1 MTDRKEKTY
10 NIPKKG
16 VQVMEEEMT
25 AIEMQRFLNQQ
36 YAEGKT
42 ELEAYRNLMAIL
54 GLSYPQKSEK
64 KKIRR
69 GAQAP
74 LNFYTIIL
82 PEPIHR
88 IIKWQPSVF
97 QKIIIS
103 LIIKLRS
110 APKLFNKIKPPT
122 KSIPGTGIL

>member
-1 MTDRKEKTY
+1 MTNRKEKTY

-54 GLSYPQKSEK
+54 GLNYPQKKE
-64 KKIRR
+64 I
-69 GAQAP
+69 
-74 LNFYTIIL
+74 
-82 PEPIHR
+82 EE
-88 IIKWQPSVF
+88 
-97 QKIIIS
+97 
-103 LIIKLRS
+103 
-110 APKLFNKIKPPT
+110 
-122 KSIPGTGIL
+122 

>member
-1 MTDRKEKTY
+1 MTNRKEKTY

-16 VQVMEEEMT
+16 VQVMKEMT

-64 KKIRR
+64 EK
-69 GAQAP
+69 
-74 LNFYTIIL
+74 
-82 PEPIHR
+82 
-88 IIKWQPSVF
+88 
-97 QKIIIS
+97 
-103 LIIKLRS
+103 
-110 APKLFNKIKPPT
+110 
-122 KSIPGTGIL
+122 

>member
-1 MTDRKEKTY
+1 MTNRKEKTY

-36 YAEGKT
+36 YTEGKT

-64 KKIRR
+64 EK
-69 GAQAP
+69 
-74 LNFYTIIL
+74 
-82 PEPIHR
+82 
-88 IIKWQPSVF
+88 
-97 QKIIIS
+97 
-103 LIIKLRS
+103 
-110 APKLFNKIKPPT
+110 
-122 KSIPGTGIL
+122 

>member
-1 MTDRKEKTY
+1 MILKHISRMLCLLISYSKFTRTLEIVILTNRKEKTY

-16 VQVMEEEMT
+16 VQVMDEEMT

-64 KKIRR
+64 EK
-69 GAQAP
+69 
-74 LNFYTIIL
+74 
-82 PEPIHR
+82 
-88 IIKWQPSVF
+88 
-97 QKIIIS
+97 
-103 LIIKLRS
+103 
-110 APKLFNKIKPPT
+110 
-122 KSIPGTGIL
+122 